1 MKTRESGMPE
11 EATWQSFFKPEE
23 VLTKLGLNAD
33 TQRVVDFGS
42 GYGTFS
48 LPCARIVRGEVI
60 GLDIESDLVHACRMQ
75 AKAEGL
81 ANLRFENRDFVAA
94 GSGLADASID
104 FLMLFNILHAE
115 EPEILLNEAQRIL
128 VPGGTLAVMHWNH
141 DATTPRGPSM
151 AIRPRPEDC
160 RKWVKACG
168 FVTLSPIIPLPPWH
182 YGFTAKCK
190 TKHKKE
196 SP

>member
-11 EATWQSFFKPEE
+11 AGAWEGFFEPKR
-23 VLTKLGLNAD
+23 VLKELGLQREAK
-33 TQRVVDFGS
+33 RVVDFGS

-48 LPCARIVRGEVI
+48 LPAAEMIEGEVV
-60 GLDIESDLVHACRMQ
+60 GLDIESGLIELCQ
-75 AKAEGL
+75 GKASEAGVGN
-81 ANLRFENRDFVAA
+81 AWFECRDFVAE
-94 GSGLADASID
+94 GSGLEDSSVD
-104 FLMLFNILHAE
+104 YVMLFNILHAE
-115 EPEILLNEAQRIL
+115 QPEILLDEAQRIL

-141 DATTPRGPSM
+141 DAMTPRGPSM

-182 YGFTAKCK
+182 YGYTAKCK

>member
-1 MKTRESGMPE
+1 MPE